1 MSETP
6 PPEFFALADRMIGVA
21 NSAVAKNGL
30 PLVNAAFTFAAA
42 RFNAH
47 AVVAMVPQ
55 AGDNREATI
64 ALLIEQYRSMLNDNI
79 EEAIAA
85 KKK

>member
-1 MSETP
+1 MPETP
-6 PPEFFALADRMIGVA
+6 PPEFFNLADRLIGVA
-21 NSAVAKNGL
+21 NGAVSKSGL
-30 PLVNAAFTFAAA
+30 PVVNAAFTYAAA

-55 AGDNREATI
+55 AGEKRDATI
-64 ALLIEQYRSMLNDNI
+64 ALLIEQYRSMLDQNI
-79 EEAIAA
+79 AEALAA

>member
-6 PPEFFALADRMIGVA
+6 PPEFFNLADRLIHVA
-21 NSAVAKNGL
+21 NSAVAKTGL
-30 PLVNAAFTFAAA
+30 PVVNAAFTFAAA

-47 AVVAMVPQ
+47 AVVAMMPEP
-55 AGDNREATI
+55 GEKRDATI
-64 ALLIEQYRSMLNDNI
+64 ELLVEQYRAMLGDNVA
-79 EEAIAA
+79 EAVAA